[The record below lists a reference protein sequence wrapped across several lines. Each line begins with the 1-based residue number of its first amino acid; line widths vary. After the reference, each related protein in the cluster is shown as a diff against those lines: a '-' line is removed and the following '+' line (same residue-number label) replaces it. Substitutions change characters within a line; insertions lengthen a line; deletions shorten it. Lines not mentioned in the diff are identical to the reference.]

1 MEKNP
6 KFNNRKTYN
15 KIVALGTPRKK
26 INKRGTTFIPDS
38 RVDCLKSW
46 FDVNFVFLTTLFF
59 FYICFLGTDL
69 I

>member
-1 MEKNP
+1 MEKKP

-15 KIVALGTPRKK
+15 KIVAPQT

-46 FDVNFVFLTTLFF
+46 FNVKLFFLITLFF
-59 FYICFLGTDL
+59 FYFCFLGTDL